1 MLSRNMAGKASLL
14 ARIIRDAII
23 EDQKEGG
30 ITGSAK
36 TAGTLKEHLTV
47 SGNIL
52 VRDVTPG
59 DFARIIA
66 QTISYGMF
74 AARLY
79 CPVAGDFTRQKAVEF
94 IPEPYLILRRLFQY
108 LGSPDVDQRIIGVID
123 EIAELLRT
131 TDMVALLGDFDEMH
145 FHEDF
150 LQEYNPES
158 PDSKHDSGK
167 RGPMVAF
174 IAEAVRHRKS
184 LERERDR

>member
-1 MLSRNMAGKASLL
+1 MLSKTMAGKARLM

-23 EDQKEGG
+23 EDERESD
-30 ITGSAK
+30 IAGSAK
-36 TAGTLKEHLTV
+36 TAATLKEHLTV

-79 CPVAGDFTRQKAVEF
+79 CPVTKDFTRQKAMEF

-108 LGSPDVDQRIIGVID
+108 LGSRDVDKRIIGGLD
-123 EIAELLRT
+123 ELAELLRT
-131 TDMVALLGDFDEMH
+131 TDLAALLDDFEEMH
-145 FHEDF
+145 FHEGF
-150 LQEYNPES
+150 LQEFDPGS
-158 PDSKHDSGK
+158 LDSRVDSGK

-174 IAEAVRHRKS
+174 IAEAARYRKS
-184 LERERDR
+184 L